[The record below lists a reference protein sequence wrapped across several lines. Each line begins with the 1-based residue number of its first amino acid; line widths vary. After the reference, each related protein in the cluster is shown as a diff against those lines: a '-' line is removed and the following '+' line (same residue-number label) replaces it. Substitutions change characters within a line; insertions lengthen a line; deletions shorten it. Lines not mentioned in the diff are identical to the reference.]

1 MRTENL
7 RMDEASGHR
16 ERRHLHFDFQSQRIF
31 AIKEVCESKRKNTT
45 NISGVLEFI
54 TVELLLDA

>member
-1 MRTENL
+1 
-7 RMDEASGHR
+7 MDEASGHR

-31 AIKEVCESKRKNTT
+31 TIKEVCVKVKKNTT
-45 NISGVLEFI
+45 NITGVLEFI

>member
-1 MRTENL
+1 MGTVK
-7 RMDEASGHR
+7 DVIFIWIFSHR
-16 ERRHLHFDFQSQRIF
+16 EFLL
-31 AIKEVCESKRKNTT
+31 SKKCVKVKKTTT

>member
-1 MRTENL
+1 
-7 RMDEASGHR
+7 MDEASGHR
-16 ERRHLHFDFQSQRIF
+16 ERRHLHLDFQSQRIF
-31 AIKEVCESKRKNTT
+31 AIKEVCESKKKTTT